1 MSSRSI
7 STPPTHP
14 GPLSAISLT
23 TTSSTATPRTAPTLG
38 PATLYIDRMTS
49 PIGQIVMASDGEA
62 LCALDFAD
70 FEDRLRNRLH
80 SRYGALTFREGI
92 QPTWRDRLQDY
103 LHGHLH
109 SLDDIPVNTGGTSFQ
124 QQVWL
129 ALRRIPVG
137 TVLTYGQL
145 AIQLERP
152 TASRAI
158 GMANALNPVAIVLP
172 CHRVIG
178 ANGSL
183 TGYAGG
189 LHRKQWLLHHEGF
202 PLVKGVI

>member
-7 STPPTHP
+7 SSPTNTT
-14 GPLSAISLT
+14 PLSAIPLSP
-23 TTSSTATPRTAPTLG
+23 TALG
-38 PATLYIDRMTS
+38 PNTLYVNKMTS
-49 PIGQIVMASDGEA
+49 PIGEIVMVSDGET
-62 LCALDFAD
+62 LCALDFTD
-70 FEDRLRNRLH
+70 YEDRLMQRLRNRY
-80 SRYGALTFREGI
+80 RALTLREGI
-92 QPTWRDRLQDY
+92 QPLAWRDRLQDY

-109 SLDDIPVNTGGTSFQ
+109 SLDDIPVNTGGTPFQ

-129 ALRRIPVG
+129 ALRTIPVG
-137 TVLTYGQL
+137 TVRTYGQL
-145 AIQLERP
+145 ATQLGKP

-189 LHRKQWLLHHEGF
+189 LHRKQWLLQHEGVS
-202 PLVKGVI
+202 LMKGAV